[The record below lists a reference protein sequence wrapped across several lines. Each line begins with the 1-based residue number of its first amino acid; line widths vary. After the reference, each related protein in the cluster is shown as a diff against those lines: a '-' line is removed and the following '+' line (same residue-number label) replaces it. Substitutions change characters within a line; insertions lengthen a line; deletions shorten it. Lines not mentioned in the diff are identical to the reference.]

1 MRFSVSTERL
11 VASPIQT
18 QSGRWQLSGNH
29 KSAGRSGPPPDGG
42 PGAPAGP
49 PVLLGT
55 RPSGAACT
63 RAAGAPDPLTRPP
76 GRSGVT
82 YLVLH
87 IFFFPWECY
96 LNLSQNCRKKKK
108 TEASQREKVKTRK
121 LVIPTQRGVTVST
134 STEGTRRPRPAQL
147 GLLYIGRPV
156 RFLQC

>member
-1 MRFSVSTERL
+1 MSTERL

-63 RAAGAPDPLTRPP
+63 RAAGAPDPLTRPL

-87 IFFFPWECY
+87 IFFSLGVLLESISK
-96 LNLSQNCRKKKK
+96 LQKEKK

>member
-1 MRFSVSTERL
+1 MSTERL

-29 KSAGRSGPPPDGG
+29 KSAGCSGPPPDGG

-87 IFFFPWECY
+87 IFFSLGVLLESISK
-96 LNLSQNCRKKKK
+96 LQKEKK

>member
-1 MRFSVSTERL
+1 MSTERL

-29 KSAGRSGPPPDGG
+29 KSAGCSGLPPDGG

-87 IFFFPWECY
+87 IFFSLGVLLESISK
-96 LNLSQNCRKKKK
+96 LQKEKK